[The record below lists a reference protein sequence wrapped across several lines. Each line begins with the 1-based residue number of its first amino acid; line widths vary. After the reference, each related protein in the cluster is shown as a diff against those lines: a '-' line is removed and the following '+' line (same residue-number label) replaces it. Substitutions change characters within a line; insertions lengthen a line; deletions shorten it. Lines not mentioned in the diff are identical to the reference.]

1 MQFNKTFRMD
11 FVGMQKGRYRKDPD
25 LAAAVGAE
33 IHAISSCA
41 KPLTAWLARD
51 GIQEVREA
59 CGGHGYLAASGLGQL
74 RDDNDANCTYEGDNN
89 VLLQQTANWLLNLWS
104 VVKRGQSV
112 KPFTPLDSASYLDSA
127 QSILKAK
134 CPQTTVEQW
143 MDPQGTNRLSY

>member
-1 MQFNKTFRMD
+1 
-11 FVGMQKGRYRKDPD
+11 MQKGRYRKDPD

-104 VVKRGQSV
+104 VVQRGQSI
-112 KPFTPLDSASYLDSA
+112 KPFTPLDSASFLDSA
-127 QSILKAK
+127 PSILKSK
-134 CPQTTVEQW
+134 CPQTTAQQW
-143 MDPQGTNRLSY
+143 LDPQGATKKYFLTVFITI